1 MAMTYAELKTNV
13 QDITEMTFTDAQLDM
28 FTKQAEEKMYG
39 YIKGLPL
46 LRKEETFA
54 SINPVNPVVLPTDCV
69 YVHSVFVQV
78 SDRGGTYN
86 FPLLNKS
93 IDFLDAAY
101 PLETQAPATSVAGV
115 LDARTADRITYYAV
129 ANLSDESSNSFG
141 AALELRFAPK
151 YNMTASAVTV
161 QYHFRPRSITEA
173 LGGKE
178 EVWLGQNYDSALLNG
193 VLVEAARFMKAEP
206 DIQAMYKEQY
216 IMAMTQLTDT
226 VNTRMR
232 SDSFRPQSPAAGPM
246 PPSVPSE
253 PE

>member
-1 MAMTYAELKTNV
+1 MAMTYTELKTNV
-13 QDITEMTFTDAQLDM
+13 QDITEMTFTSAQLDM
-28 FTKQAEEKMYG
+28 FTKQAEEKIYG

-46 LRKEETFA
+46 LRKTTTYTQ
-54 SINPVNPVVLPTDCV
+54 SPQNGLTLPTDCV
-69 YVHSVFVQV
+69 YVHNVTVSV
-78 SDRGGTYN
+78 SDGRGTYKYA
-86 FPLLNKS
+86 LLNKA
-93 IDFLDAAY
+93 IDFLDEAY
-101 PLETQAPATSVAGV
+101 PKQAETSP
-115 LDARTADRITYYAV
+115 RTLTDRVEYYAI
-129 ANLSDESSNSFG
+129 ANVSDESSNSYG

-151 YNMTASAVTV
+151 YNTPSPIEVD
-161 QYHFRPRSITEA
+161 YHFRPRSITEA

-178 EVWLGQNYDSALLNG
+178 EVWLGKNYDSALLNG

-232 SDSFRPQSPAAGPM
+232 SSSFRPQSPAAGPM